1 LTDPL
6 LERAYARI
14 KRSRVEYGD
23 SFVHSTDAMLILELV
38 ARILELEECVRS
50 LRDLPS
56 SQLTHQAPRTDSRSP
71 ASPIAGRE
79 P

>member
-1 LTDPL
+1 MTDPL

-50 LRDLPS
+50 LRDLPR
-56 SQLTHQAPRTDSRSP
+56 ADSRSP